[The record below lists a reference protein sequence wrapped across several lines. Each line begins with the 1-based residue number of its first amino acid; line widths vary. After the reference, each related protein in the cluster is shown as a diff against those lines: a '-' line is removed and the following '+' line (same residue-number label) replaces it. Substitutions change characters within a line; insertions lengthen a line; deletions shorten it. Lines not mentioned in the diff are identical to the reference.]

1 MPPVRER
8 LTVRLV
14 RCFDADIGRDVFEV
28 DGSPPVTEFN
38 AVPDKGD
45 ETVER
50 MRTKETKPLNAC
62 GPSRVEF

>member
-50 MRTKETKPLNAC
+50 MRAES
-62 GPSRVEF
+62 G